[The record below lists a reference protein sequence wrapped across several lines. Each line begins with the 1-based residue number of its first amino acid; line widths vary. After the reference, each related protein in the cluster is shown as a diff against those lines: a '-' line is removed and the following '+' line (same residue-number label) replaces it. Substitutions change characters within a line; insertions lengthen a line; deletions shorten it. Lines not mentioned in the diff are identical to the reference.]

1 MPLITDAIEAI
12 RLHGAGDF
20 SVEELFPPADWE
32 NSPLQEKRGLGRAVF
47 NRVKRGVAN
56 TEDSIVEPIPD
67 TSPQRYSKREIQ
79 SPPQPIT
86 ERVYLNEI
94 FGNEQTC
101 FSGYLKILEACG
113 KWLEIV
119 DKPHR

>member
-1 MPLITDAIEAI
+1 MPLINDAIEAI
-12 RLHGAGDF
+12 RLHDVGDF
-20 SVEELFPPADWE
+20 SVRELFFPEDWA

-47 NRVKRGVAN
+47 KRVTRGVVN

-67 TSPQRYSKREIQ
+67 TSPQRYSKRKIQ
-79 SPPQPIT
+79 PPPQPVR

-94 FGNEQTC
+94 SGIEQTC

-119 DKPHR
+119 DKPCA